1 MKNWVDAIFLLV
13 GVLALIQGYRAGLIA
28 TIFSVLGYIGGG
40 LAGLA
45 LGLHYFHSHGVTKFI
60 YLFLAVTIGSTI
72 GEAILKRVG
81 SIFHSKILF
90 APFTWI
96 DSLLGAA
103 LSLLKAL
110 VGLLILAHLLLITPW
125 GWADTNIPKS
135 QIYQKLNNAAPAI
148 ISDLTKR
155 AQEQIRT
162 SSQYK

>member
-45 LGLHYFHSHGVTKFI
+45 IGLHYFHSHGVTKFI

-90 APFTWI
+90 APFTDRFTSWRSALASQ
-96 DSLLGAA
+96 SLSGALDTGA
-103 LSLLKAL
+103 STFDNA
-110 VGLLILAHLLLITPW
+110 VGLGT
-125 GWADTNIPKS
+125 
-135 QIYQKLNNAAPAI
+135 YQY
-148 ISDLTKR
+148 S
-155 AQEQIRT
+155 
-162 SSQYK
+162 